1 MSTGTEV
8 SGGQERDSA
17 DLARFGYKQ
26 ELKRSLGL
34 FSSFA
39 VAFSYISPSTG
50 IFTLFALGL
59 TTLGGVFIW
68 TWPVVALGQFLVAL
82 NFAEVSSHYPIAGS
96 VFQWTKYLASRAYS
110 WFTGWIYLFAGILT
124 VTAVVATLPLAL
136 IPALNGLGWKS
147 LNPLSLNTQLVV
159 ALITLVV
166 ITILNIYG
174 VRLVSI
180 INNTGVVF
188 EILGMFVFA
197 IVLLAFHNHQGFH
210 VVTNS
215 AGFRVEPASF
225 LAAMFMSLFVIYGFD
240 TASTLSEETKDPR
253 RAAPK
258 AVLYSVIGAFII
270 GGVFLLGALVAIPN
284 LKTATSG
291 LGWNP
296 AQIIEANFSTGFATL
311 YLFVVSAAI
320 FVCCLSIMAA
330 TIRLCFGMSRD
341 NQLPGSK
348 FLSRVSPR
356 LHTPVWSC
364 IAVAAIAAIPFY
376 QYSGVAIIAIAATGM
391 IYLSYFLGNLV
402 IMRARARGWPRT
414 RAPFRLGR
422 WGILVNIVA
431 LLYGGAML
439 VNFAWPRASQQPQAQ
454 PDRRAAQAE
463 LPGRDPDPVD
473 RGGLHR
479 ADRGHLLPDRG
490 PDQGVRAGDRAA
502 RGRPG
507 RGRPRAV
514 PGRLPSLGHGP
525 AAGTGQP
532 GTGSRGAGAAA
543 SAPRCAPAPGSR
555 RRSCA
560 GRAPPC
566 TGRSRTGW
574 RARSRPARWCRA
586 TGCRPSTTWPR
597 GSGSAG

>member
-59 TTLGGVFIW
+59 TTIGGVFIW
-68 TWPVVALGQFLVAL
+68 TWPVVALGQFIVAL
-82 NFAEVSSHYPIAGS
+82 NFAEVSSHYPVAGS
-96 VFQWTKYLASRAYS
+96 VFQWTKYMANRTYS

-136 IPALNGLGWKS
+136 IPALNGLGWHS
-147 LNPLSLNTQLVV
+147 LNGGSLNTQLVV

-197 IVLLAFHNHQGFH
+197 LVLMAFHNHQGFH

-215 AGFRVEPASF
+215 AGFHVNGSSF

-270 GGVFLLGALVAIPN
+270 GGVFLLGVLVAIPN
-284 LKTATSG
+284 MGAAVKGSFG
-291 LGWNP
+291 P
-296 AQIIEANFSTGFATL
+296 AAIIEANFSTGFATL

-320 FVCCLSIMAA
+320 FVCCLSILAA

-348 FLSRVSPR
+348 FLSRVSPS

-364 IAVAAIAAIPFY
+364 IAVAAIAAIPFW
-376 QYSGVAIIAIAATGM
+376 QYSGAGIIAIAATGM
-391 IYLSYFLGNLV
+391 IYLSYFLGNIV

-439 VNFAWPRASQQPQAQ
+439 VNFAWPRPASNPKPNQTAGLLHLNFLDGIPILWTVVVFIALIG
-454 PDRRAAQAE
+454 AIYY
-463 LPGRDPDPVD
+463 LVVGRTKAFAPVT
-473 RGGLHR
+473 
-479 ADRGHLLPDRG
+479 AP
-490 PDQGVRAGDRAA
+490 AGDDPIEAA
-502 RGRPG
+502 RG
-507 RGRPRAV
+507 
-514 PGRLPSLGHGP
+514 S
-525 AAGTGQP
+525 
-532 GTGSRGAGAAA
+532 GAAA
-543 SAPRCAPAPGSR
+543 
-555 RRSCA
+555 
-560 GRAPPC
+560 
-566 TGRSRTGW
+566 
-574 RARSRPARWCRA
+574 
-586 TGCRPSTTWPR
+586 
-597 GSGSAG
+597 

>member
-59 TTLGGVFIW
+59 TTIGGVFIW
-68 TWPVVALGQFLVAL
+68 TWPVVALGQFIVAL
-82 NFAEVSSHYPIAGS
+82 NFAEVSSHYPVAGS
-96 VFQWTKYLASRAYS
+96 VFQWTKFMANRTYS

-136 IPALNGLGWKS
+136 IPALNGLGWHS
-147 LNPLSLNTQLVV
+147 LNAGSLNTQLIV

-197 IVLLAFHNHQGFH
+197 LVLMAFHNHQGFH

-215 AGFRVEPASF
+215 AGFHVNGSSF

-240 TASTLSEETKDPR
+240 TAATLSEETKDPR

-270 GGVFLLGALVAIPN
+270 GGVFLLGVLVAIPN
-284 LKTATSG
+284 MGAAVKGSFG
-291 LGWNP
+291 P
-296 AQIIEANFSTGFATL
+296 AAIIEANFSTGFATL

-320 FVCCLSIMAA
+320 FVCCLSILAA

-348 FLSRVSPR
+348 FLSRVSPS

-364 IAVAAIAAIPFY
+364 IVVAAIPPIPFW
-376 QYSGVAIIAIAATGM
+376 QYSGAGIIAIAATGM
-391 IYLSYFLGNLV
+391 IYLSYFLGNIV

-422 WGILVNIVA
+422 WGVLVNIVA

-439 VNFAWPRASQQPQAQ
+439 VNFAWPRAASNPKPNQTAGLLHLNFLDGVPVLWTVVVFIALIG
-454 PDRRAAQAE
+454 A
-463 LPGRDPDPVD
+463 LYYLIVGRTKAFAPVTAPPEDDPIE
-473 RGGLHR
+473 
-479 ADRGHLLPDRG
+479 
-490 PDQGVRAGDRAA
+490 AA
-502 RGRPG
+502 RG
-507 RGRPRAV
+507 
-514 PGRLPSLGHGP
+514 S
-525 AAGTGQP
+525 
-532 GTGSRGAGAAA
+532 GAAA
-543 SAPRCAPAPGSR
+543 
-555 RRSCA
+555 
-560 GRAPPC
+560 
-566 TGRSRTGW
+566 
-574 RARSRPARWCRA
+574 
-586 TGCRPSTTWPR
+586 
-597 GSGSAG
+597 

>member
-1 MSTGTEV
+1 MSTGTEL
-8 SGGQERDSA
+8 SGEQERDSA

-59 TTLGGVFIW
+59 TTIGGVFIW
-68 TWPVVALGQFLVAL
+68 TWPVVALGQFIVAL
-82 NFAEVSSHYPIAGS
+82 NFAEVASHYPVAGS
-96 VFQWTKYLASRAYS
+96 VFQWTKFLANRSYS

-136 IPALNGLGWKS
+136 VPALNGLGWKS
-147 LNPLSLNTQLVV
+147 LGAGSSQTVLNTDLVI
-159 ALITLVV
+159 AAITLVV
-166 ITILNIYG
+166 ITVLNIYG

-180 INNTGVVF
+180 INNTGVIF

-197 IVLLAFHNHQGFH
+197 IILMAFHNHQGFH

-215 AGFRVEPASF
+215 AGFHVTGSTF

-240 TASTLSEETKDPR
+240 TAATLSEETKDPR
-253 RAAPK
+253 RQAPK
-258 AVLYSVIGAFII
+258 AVLYSVVGAFII
-270 GGVFLLGALVAIPN
+270 GGVFLLGTLVAIPN
-284 LKTATSG
+284 LHTATSG

-296 AQIIEANFSTGFATL
+296 AQVITANFPSAFATL

-348 FLSRVSPR
+348 FLSRVSPS

-364 IAVAAIAAIPFY
+364 IAVMAIAAVPFI
-376 QYSGVAIIAIAATGM
+376 QFSGAAIVAIAATGM
-391 IYLSYFLGNLV
+391 IYLSYFLGNIV

-414 RAPFRLGR
+414 SAPFKLGR
-422 WGILVNIVA
+422 WGILVNVVA

-439 VNFAWPRASQQPQAQ
+439 VNFAWPRPASNPKPNQTAGLLHLNFLDGIPILWTVAVFIVLVGAIYYLIVGRRKAFAPVTAP
-454 PDRRAAQAE
+454 PD
-463 LPGRDPDPVD
+463 DDPVE
-473 RGGLHR
+473 
-479 ADRGHLLPDRG
+479 A
-490 PDQGVRAGDRAA
+490 
-502 RGRPG
+502 
-507 RGRPRAV
+507 
-514 PGRLPSLGHGP
+514 
-525 AAGTGQP
+525 AAG
-532 GTGSRGAGAAA
+532 GAEAAA
-543 SAPRCAPAPGSR
+543 
-555 RRSCA
+555 
-560 GRAPPC
+560 
-566 TGRSRTGW
+566 
-574 RARSRPARWCRA
+574 
-586 TGCRPSTTWPR
+586 
-597 GSGSAG
+597 

>member
-17 DLARFGYKQ
+17 DLAGFGYNQ

-59 TTLGGVFIW
+59 TTIGGVFIW
-68 TWPVVALGQFLVAL
+68 TWPVVALGQFIVAL
-82 NFAEVSSHYPIAGS
+82 NFAEVSSHYPVAGS
-96 VFQWTKYLASRAYS
+96 VFQWTKYLANRTYS
-110 WFTGWIYLFAGILT
+110 WFTGWTYLFAGILT

-136 IPALNGLGWKS
+136 IPALNGLGWHS
-147 LNPLSLNTQLVV
+147 LNAGSLNTQLVV

-180 INNTGVVF
+180 INNTGVLF

-197 IVLLAFHNHQGFH
+197 LVLLAFHNHQGFH

-215 AGFRVEPASF
+215 AGFHVTGSTF

-240 TASTLSEETKDPR
+240 TASTLAEETKDPR

-258 AVLYSVIGAFII
+258 AVLFSVIGAFII
-270 GGVFLLGALVAIPN
+270 GGVFLLGVLVAIPN
-284 LKTATSG
+284 LGTAVKDDYG
-291 LGWNP
+291 P
-296 AQIIEANFSTGFATL
+296 AQIIEANFSTGFATV
-311 YLFVVSAAI
+311 YLLVVSAAI
-320 FVCCLSIMAA
+320 FVCCLSILAA

-364 IAVAAIAAIPFY
+364 VAVAAISAIPFW
-376 QYSGVAIIAIAATGM
+376 QYSGAGIIAIAATGM

-402 IMRARARGWPRT
+402 IMRARARGWPKR

-422 WGILVNIVA
+422 WGLLVNIIA

-439 VNFAWPRASQQPQAQ
+439 VNFAWPRAASNPKPNQT
-454 PDRRAAQAE
+454 
-463 LPGRDPDPVD
+463 
-473 RGGLHR
+473 GGLL
-479 ADRGHLLPDRG
+479 HLNFLD
-490 PDQGVRAGDRAA
+490 GVPILWTVVIFIVLIGAIYYLIV
-502 RGRPG
+502 GRTKAFAPVT
-507 RGRPRAV
+507 V
-514 PGRLPSLGHGP
+514 PSEEDSV
-525 AAGTGQP
+525 GQP
-532 GTGSRGAGAAA
+532 AG
-543 SAPRCAPAPGSR
+543 
-555 RRSCA
+555 
-560 GRAPPC
+560 
-566 TGRSRTGW
+566 
-574 RARSRPARWCRA
+574 
-586 TGCRPSTTWPR
+586 
-597 GSGSAG
+597 GSGAVA

>member
-1 MSTGTEV
+1 MSTDTQV
-8 SGGQERDSA
+8 PGGSERDSA

-59 TTLGGVFIW
+59 TTIGGVFIW
-68 TWPVVALGQFLVAL
+68 TWPVVALGQFIVAL
-82 NFAEVSSHYPIAGS
+82 NFAEVSSHYPVAGS
-96 VFQWTKYLASRAYS
+96 VFQWTKYLANRTYS
-110 WFTGWIYLFAGILT
+110 WFTGWGYLFAGILT

-136 IPALNGLGWKS
+136 IPALNGLGWHS
-147 LNPLSLNTQLVV
+147 LNAASLNTQLVV

-174 VRLVSI
+174 VKLVSI

-197 IVLLAFHNHQGFH
+197 LVLMAFHNHQGFH

-215 AGFRVEPASF
+215 AGFKVNGSTF

-284 LKTATSG
+284 LGTAVKDG
-291 LGWNP
+291 YGP
-296 AQIIEANFSTGFATL
+296 AQIIEANFSTAFATI
-311 YLFVVSAAI
+311 YLLVVSAAI
-320 FVCCLSIMAA
+320 FVCCLSILAA

-341 NQLPGSK
+341 NQLPGSR
-348 FLSRVSPR
+348 FLSRVSPS

-364 IAVAAIAAIPFY
+364 VAVAAISAIPFI
-376 QYSGVAIIAIAATGM
+376 QYSGAGIIAIAATGT
-391 IYLSYFLGNLV
+391 IYLSYFLGNIV
-402 IMRARARGWPRT
+402 IMRARLRGWPKRP
-414 RAPFRLGR
+414 APFKLGR
-422 WGILVNIVA
+422 WGLLVNIVA

-439 VNFAWPRASQQPQAQ
+439 VNFAWPRAASNPKPNQTAGLLKLGFLDGIPILWTVVVFIALIGAIYYLAVGQTKAFPTVTT
-454 PDRRAAQAE
+454 PPEDDPLESAASGE
-463 LPGRDPDPVD
+463 
-473 RGGLHR
+473 
-479 ADRGHLLPDRG
+479 
-490 PDQGVRAGDRAA
+490 
-502 RGRPG
+502 
-507 RGRPRAV
+507 
-514 PGRLPSLGHGP
+514 
-525 AAGTGQP
+525 
-532 GTGSRGAGAAA
+532 AAA
-543 SAPRCAPAPGSR
+543 
-555 RRSCA
+555 
-560 GRAPPC
+560 
-566 TGRSRTGW
+566 
-574 RARSRPARWCRA
+574 
-586 TGCRPSTTWPR
+586 
-597 GSGSAG
+597 